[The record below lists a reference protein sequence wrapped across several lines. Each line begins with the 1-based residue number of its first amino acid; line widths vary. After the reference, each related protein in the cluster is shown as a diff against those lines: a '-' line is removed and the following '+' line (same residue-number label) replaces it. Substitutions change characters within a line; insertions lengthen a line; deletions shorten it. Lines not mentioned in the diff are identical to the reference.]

1 MSFQEGSLTSIFR
14 KNKRRGWS
22 TRSLADWNAC
32 LQLGRYSGAKK
43 FWHSSGLCSWR
54 ITILKVF
61 CLFLIQESTWNLTQ
75 EILFDSCVKGACKSM
90 LALVFLMGRF
100 PNDAQ
105 WFQCISPWFLQ
116 TAHVELSTQ
125 AALPEKSAATPR
137 DQYGAMGRVKEL
149 WFQLDGAMESIFYFS
164 FFSEVRVKKKIRK
177 KEVKKRLKKKRSVP
191 LPTKQRYPAQHWLVC
206 ESLLLGHFQYFI
218 LWFHF
223 YVAGLLRWALW
234 KAIIS
239 SSNFCRVYTRSSWKQ
254 PYNFPGWQCST
265 ALSFRQPN
273 KPGVKSSTE
282 RGRRGETQN
291 ASENSKESILT

>member
-32 LQLGRYSGAKK
+32 LQLGWYSGAKK

-75 EILFDSCVKGACKSM
+75 EILFDSYVKGACKSM

-105 WFQCISPWFLQ
+105 WFQCVSPWFLQ

-177 KEVKKRLKKKRSVP
+177 KEVKKRLKKK
-191 LPTKQRYPAQHWLVC
+191 KIC
-206 ESLLLGHFQYFI
+206 
-218 LWFHF
+218 
-223 YVAGLLRWALW
+223 
-234 KAIIS
+234 
-239 SSNFCRVYTRSSWKQ
+239 
-254 PYNFPGWQCST
+254 
-265 ALSFRQPN
+265 
-273 KPGVKSSTE
+273 
-282 RGRRGETQN
+282 
-291 ASENSKESILT
+291 ASAY